1 MKIQTI
7 TREEIINRILDR
19 INDGE
24 TLSDETRTL
33 LIELT
38 KSNQDKDNGS

>member
-1 MKIQTI
+1 MNIQTI

-19 INDGE
+19 INEGE
-24 TLSDETRTL
+24 TLSDETRKL

-38 KSNQDKDNGS
+38 QSDRDKDNGS

>member
-24 TLSDETRTL
+24 TLSDETRKL

-38 KSNQDKDNGS
+38 QSNQDKDNGS

>member
-1 MKIQTI
+1 MEIRTI

-19 INDGE
+19 INEGE

-38 KSNQDKDNGS
+38 QSNQNNNNG

>member
-1 MKIQTI
+1 MEIRTI

-19 INDGE
+19 MNEGE

-38 KSNQDKDNGS
+38 QSNQDNDNG

>member
-1 MKIQTI
+1 MDIRTI

-19 INDGE
+19 LNEGE

-33 LIELT
+33 LIELSQ
-38 KSNQDKDNGS
+38 SNQDNDNG

>member
-1 MKIQTI
+1 MEIRTI

-19 INDGE
+19 LNEGE

-33 LIELT
+33 LIELSQ
-38 KSNQDKDNGS
+38 SNQDNDNG

>member
-1 MKIQTI
+1 MEIRTI

-19 INDGE
+19 INEGE

-38 KSNQDKDNGS
+38 HSNQDKDNG